1 MSILE
6 KQTMDAGHLVWCAVE
21 HCYTHILGFPGR
33 PSCRTAQ
40 GLWPQNC
47 CSQQLHSL
55 WCRSFRPTDMSH
67 LRCCHI
73 GSTGWQNLH
82 RYTESILSHLYGK
95 TCTGTQNQYYVTPT
109 WQNLDR
115 YTKWI
120 LCHTYINLFYFFVA
134 LIITIQLQDPKHTL
148 KRMLI

>member
-6 KQTMDAGHLVWCAVE
+6 KQTMDAGHLVWCAIE

-33 PSCRTAQ
+33 PSCKTAQ

-82 RYTESILSHLYGK
+82 RYTESILCHTYMAKPGQVHKMNTMSHLYQSFLLLCCFNNYYSTSRSK
-95 TCTGTQNQYYVTPT
+95 THFKKNAYLTGQYTMCTLLG
-109 WQNLDR
+109 
-115 YTKWI
+115 
-120 LCHTYINLFYFFVA
+120 
-134 LIITIQLQDPKHTL
+134 
-148 KRMLI
+148 